1 MAAGGWRRRTEG
13 KTKFG
18 GHKCFTRCN
27 PARPFSMPIFHFAP
41 TMKKK
46 IIRNPF
52 HSSREPSSKPSKR
65 NAPTSAATP
74 SVAKETTRLLP
85 IRTHESSLT
94 AEFVNPASTPS
105 AILKCVACIVLYL
118 CLAVLAF
125 SVVFESWS
133 ITDALYY
140 AVVTFTTIGCVCAER
155 HRHMICSV
163 RSYS

>member
-1 MAAGGWRRRTEG
+1 MDCFVHVHVSCGRAVRAVGACPSRPFSIFHQWRRRRSSG
-13 KTKFG
+13 
-18 GHKCFTRCN
+18 
-27 PARPFSMPIFHFAP
+27 M
-41 TMKKK
+41 
-46 IIRNPF
+46 NPF
-52 HSSREPSSKPSKR
+52 HSSRGPPSKPSKR
-65 NAPTSAATP
+65 NAPTSAAAP
-74 SVAKETTRLLP
+74 SVAKETTSLLP